1 MLSKKKTFR
10 IIAIILTTI
19 VGVVAVIYILLTLY
33 IKKQIVSEFEKNLN
47 AKIKIQHV
55 DFNLFNGYFFIKN
68 FELTDLNDSLLL
80 SCRKFKIKLEN
91 LSLSNTSK
99 IDIKKIEI
107 SDINIFLSIQNY
119 GTNNFNNILKKFESG
134 KTNISESPDL
144 SINLSELK
152 INNLNFYH
160 ASSDNNFNINNLDF
174 SFNKISKTDTL
185 FNYSF
190 AGNLTSENLSEKF
203 SGKGIFTISNN
214 YFTTTT
220 NAYFNDIPI
229 NFYLFFNISDSV
241 PEKFHITAFS
251 DLSKYVHEYY
261 KTSGVISVLIQKKGN
276 FKNFNDLSIN
286 LTFSDVNILNSKTNK
301 NLNFNASVQILNTPN
316 SFNFVI
322 SEMEFNSNEEKL
334 AGNFN
339 FSHQNDNLIFNNSIN
354 GKITH
359 KSFEKVFKKFPVEI
373 YLNSD
378 SNLTGEIIEVK
389 NSLQGKTI
397 VSLLIKFKNT
407 TIEVP
412 YFKAN
417 SNNLT
422 AEIKINNPYISAKLN
437 YESPYI
443 TRLQDK
449 NVFVNKI
456 IINVDSLNLSPN
468 FNQQS
473 EVKSPNIVKNTS
485 GYDDYFTKYSQTI
498 LDCNLRNIKVND
510 LTIKS
515 ISFITEFSP
524 FLWAIKDL
532 KLNTINSNLNF
543 SFYNIKNSDKEI
555 TQKLTLNTKDFNLSN
570 LFMNNK
576 DIKAIISVNSNLI
589 TNKILND
596 TIVYKTNG
604 TIYFKIDSLIFYW
617 DKLKEFEIPEK
628 EIFIPKFE
636 FSSIINNNLM
646 KITPNHFYFN
656 KASVR
661 YSGEYN
667 LSTQNIILNL
677 LLDIPKEYLSNK
689 LKILLKAMSEKSE
702 KLNNLKSETNRKII
716 LIKINGTL
724 NNPELKIYE

>member
-1 MLSKKKTFR
+1 MSSKKKTFR
-10 IIAIILTTI
+10 IFTITFATI
-19 VGVVAVIYILLTLY
+19 VSLVVVLYFLLTLY
-33 IKKQIVSEFEKNLN
+33 IKKQLVLELEKNLN
-47 AKIKIQHV
+47 ARVKIQRV
-55 DFNLFNGYFFIKN
+55 DFNLFNGSFIIKN
-68 FELTDLNDSLLL
+68 FKLTDLNDSILL

-107 SDINIFLSIQNY
+107 SDINIFLSIQND

-190 AGNLTSENLSEKF
+190 AGNLTSKNLSEKF

-229 NFYLFFNISDSV
+229 NFNLFFNISDSV

-373 YLNSD
+373 YLKSE
-378 SNLTGEIIEVK
+378 SNINGEIIEGK
-389 NSLQGKTI
+389 NSLQGKSI
-397 VSLLIKFKNT
+397 VTLIIKLKNT

-417 SNNLT
+417 SNNIS
-422 AEIKINNPYISAKLN
+422 AEIKINNHYISTKLN
-437 YESPYI
+437 YESPYVVKI
-443 TRLQDK
+443 QDK
-449 NVFVNKI
+449 NVFVHKI
-456 IINVDSLNLSPN
+456 LINVDSLNLSPKLN
-468 FNQQS
+468 SINK
-473 EVKSPNIVKNTS
+473 VKFRSIKKNNS
-485 GYDDYFTKYSQTI
+485 AYDEYFTNYSQTI
-498 LDCNLRNIKVND
+498 LDCNLKNIKVND
-510 LTIKS
+510 LTLTSLSFKS
-515 ISFITEFSP
+515 EFSP
-524 FLWAIKDL
+524 FVWSIEDFKL
-532 KLNTINSNLNF
+532 KTINSECNF
-543 SFYNIKNSDKEI
+543 SIHNFKNSDKEI
-555 TQKLTLNTKDFNLSN
+555 IQKITLNTKDFDLSN

-628 EIFIPKFE
+628 EIFIPRFE
-636 FSSIINNNLM
+636 FSSIINNNEM
-646 KITPNHFYFN
+646 NIAPDHFYFN

-661 YSGEYN
+661 YSGKYN
-667 LSTQNIILNL
+667 FSTQNIILNL
-677 LLDIPKEYLSNK
+677 LIDSPENYFSNK
-689 LKILLKAMSEKSE
+689 LKILLKAISKKSK